1 MSEKPICEIC
11 GKEVRVKLTTT
22 PEMGKKFFKQGQIFC
37 INCLLEEV
45 EKKMPG
51 ASLKIGI

>member
-22 PEMGKKFFKQGQIFC
+22 PEMGKNFFKHGQIFC